1 VRKAKAP
8 VRKAKAPVRKAKAPV
23 RKAKAPVRKAKAPV
37 RKAKAPVRKAKAPV
51 RKAKAPVRKA
61 KAPVRKAKAPV
72 RKAKAPTRVTRKPT
86 RAPAR
91 GKKPLAAR
99 KPQRLADLRE
109 ERRKRRL
116 AEKESRRAQKLKAE
130 KLKAEKRLKAER
142 LKAEQRLKA
151 EKKLKAERILAEKRV
166 RAERIKAE
174 KKARI
179 DRIKAEKKAKVEKLK
194 ADKQAKVEKLKADK
208 QREAEKR
215 EAERQQATASKKA
228 EQASREKD
236 KAGPSSLQRPS
247 RPGALLDRKSTP
259 GAAKTPSG
267 KTAPPP
273 KGGSGAPPR
282 RESERPTTGKSQ
294 PPGRMRAP
302 LMRAPAV
309 VIPKEPPRPPIEE
322 RATTVEKR
330 LQEQPPEVLREY
342 EERLFMSWIHHD
354 SALEGVVYT
363 FQELQMAVDP
373 AITVVP
379 DSSIQPICDE
389 IRRHKQ
395 AIDFVREQ
403 AKLKE
408 PVSADLVKR
417 IYLLLH
423 PEEGDLKTVKY
434 RKDIPQHRLYFH
446 EYAAPDKIAYGV
458 RQVVEWINDPETART
473 RGALRIAA
481 RAHYDFIRIFPFQS
495 DSGKVA
501 RLLMNYVLMLAG
513 FPPAIIHST
522 ERQRY
527 YEALKGSPLAIL
539 HMVTEALENSVASIE
554 KFLNERATRVRSFVS

>member
-1 VRKAKAP
+1 MRKAKAP
-8 VRKAKAPVRKAKAPV
+8 VRKAKAPVRKAKA
-23 RKAKAPVRKAKAPV
+23 A
-37 RKAKAPVRKAKAPV
+37 
-51 RKAKAPVRKA
+51 
-61 KAPVRKAKAPV
+61 
-72 RKAKAPTRVTRKPT
+72 TRVTQKLT

-130 KLKAEKRLKAER
+130 KLKAAKRLKAEK
-142 LKAEQRLKA
+142 LKGAQRLKA
-151 EKKLKAERILAEKRV
+151 EKKLKAERTLAEKRA
-166 RAERIKAE
+166 RAERL
-174 KKARI
+174 
-179 DRIKAEKKAKVEKLK
+179 KAEKKAKADKLKAEKLAKIEKLK
-194 ADKQAKVEKLKADK
+194 AEK

-215 EAERQQATASKKA
+215 EAERQQAAAAKK
-228 EQASREKD
+228 ASRENA
-236 KAGPSSLQRPS
+236 KAGLSSQQRPS
-247 RPGALLDRKSTP
+247 HPGAPLDRKSTP
-259 GAAKTPSG
+259 GAARTLSG

-273 KGGSGAPPR
+273 KGGSGAPSR
-282 RESERPTTGKSQ
+282 RESERPSSAKSQSQ

-322 RATTVEKR
+322 RATSVEKR

-417 IYLLLH
+417 IFLLLH

-554 KFLNERATRVRSFVS
+554 KFLNERTTRVRSFVS